1 MEERDYWLWLTRID
15 GFGYKKI
22 KALLNQ
28 MKKPYDLF
36 RASEEEMKAC
46 MTSRI
51 FAKKDLKN
59 FMDSKNEQ
67 VIEAYIAR
75 MNAYGVSYV
84 AVDDPEYP
92 EELYGLYEPVYV
104 LYYRGVFH
112 KHRLSIGMVGSR
124 QCSAYGRKV
133 AERFGE
139 DLAGHGV
146 NVISGMARGI
156 DSYSH
161 IGALRGRG
169 FTTAVLGCGINVCY
183 PAENQTLMRKI
194 IQEGCVLSEYGLDV
208 EPSRGTFPLRNRIIS
223 ALSNG
228 ILLVEAK
235 EKSGSLITVDYALDY
250 GKDVFAIPGDVLGR
264 TNSGSNNIIRL
275 GAKPVFEVKD
285 ILDEYSIYSNNQVS
299 CVPKKEIILEE
310 KEKIVYSCISLSP
323 IFIDEIARETCIS
336 MNELQ
341 FLLTKLEIKGA
352 VIQLPNKYYI
362 RDY

>member
-15 GFGYKKI
+15 GFGYRKI

-28 MKKPYDLF
+28 IKKPYDLF
-36 RASEEEMKAC
+36 RASEKTIKTC
-46 MTSRI
+46 MASRT
-51 FAKKDLKN
+51 FGKKDFKV
-59 FMDSKNEQ
+59 FMDSKNEKS
-67 VIEAYIAR
+67 IEDYLLR

-92 EELYGLYEPVYV
+92 EELYGLFEPVYV
-104 LYYRGVFH
+104 LYYRGVFL

-124 QCSAYGRKV
+124 KCSAYGRKV

-161 IGALRGRG
+161 IGALRGNG

-183 PAENQTLMRKI
+183 PAENHTLMRRI
-194 IQEGCVLSEYGLDV
+194 IQDGCVLSEYGLDIQ
-208 EPSRGTFPLRNRIIS
+208 PSRGTFPLRNRIIS

-228 ILLVEAK
+228 LLLVEAK
-235 EKSGSLITVDYALDY
+235 EKSGSLITVDYALEY
-250 GKDVFAIPGDVLGR
+250 GKDVFAIPGDVLGASNR
-264 TNSGSNNIIRL
+264 GSNNIVRL

-285 ILDEYSIYSNNQVS
+285 ILDEYSIYSNNKMNCQ
-299 CVPKKEIILEE
+299 PKLEIILEE

-323 IFIDEIARETCIS
+323 IFIDEIARETGIS

-352 VIQLPNKYYI
+352 VIQLPNKHYI